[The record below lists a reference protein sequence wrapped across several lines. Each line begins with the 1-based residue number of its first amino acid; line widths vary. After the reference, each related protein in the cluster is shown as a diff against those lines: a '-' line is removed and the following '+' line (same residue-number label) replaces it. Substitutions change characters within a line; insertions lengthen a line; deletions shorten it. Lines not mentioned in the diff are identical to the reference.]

1 MKPAARDIVR
11 KMESAGL
18 SGRDTGLPAAGPG
31 ARLSPGEFS
40 HLLQGARTTLWYIA
54 AGVLGDRAD
63 AEDVVQE
70 SALTA
75 LSKLG
80 EFDPG
85 THFAAWMGQIGRN
98 VARNHLHKRQRRR
111 TTPTPTADLDRA
123 GPAASEPPPVLTA
136 KGDLAPG
143 QDVFD
148 DRLSAAL
155 RRLEET
161 ARVCLLLRTLADKP
175 YREIAAILGIPEGTA
190 MSHVHRSRAALRAEL
205 GDAR

>member
-1 MKPAARDIVR
+1 MKPAARDIGR

-18 SGRDTGLPAAGPG
+18 SGRDTGLPGAGPG
-31 ARLSPGEFS
+31 ARLSPAEFS
-40 HLLQGARTTLWYIA
+40 RLLERARTTLWYIA
-54 AGVLGDRAD
+54 TGVLGDRAD

-70 SALTA
+70 SAVTA
-75 LSKLG
+75 LSKLD
-80 EFDPG
+80 EFDAG
-85 THFAAWMGQIGRN
+85 THFAAWMGQIVRN
-98 VARNHLHKRQRRR
+98 VARNHLHKRKRRR
-111 TTPTPTADLDRA
+111 TTPMPTADLDRA
-123 GPAASEPPPVLTA
+123 GPAPVEPGPVLTA
-136 KGDLAPG
+136 RGDLAPG
-143 QDVFD
+143 QDAFD

-205 GDAR
+205 GGER

>member
-1 MKPAARDIVR
+1 MKPAAGDMKGR
-11 KMESAGL
+11 MES
-18 SGRDTGLPAAGPG
+18 TGLPGRDSALPAARPG

-40 HLLQGARTTLWYIA
+40 QRLEGARTTLWYIA
-54 AGVLGDRAD
+54 AGVLGDRSD

-70 SALTA
+70 SAVTA

-80 EFDPG
+80 EFDAG
-85 THFAAWMGQIGRN
+85 THFAAWMGQIVRN

-111 TTPTPTADLDRA
+111 TTPTPTSDLDRA
-123 GPAASEPPPVLTA
+123 GPAVREPAPVLTA
-136 KGDLAPG
+136 RGDLAPG
-143 QDVFD
+143 QEVFD

-175 YREIAAILGIPEGTA
+175 YREIASILGIPEGTA
-190 MSHVHRSRAALRAEL
+190 MSHVHRSRATLRAEL
-205 GDAR
+205 GGER